1 MTGGFT
7 YNGKFNL
14 ILGCMWSGKSTELI
28 RRHYRYK
35 LAGKKCLMVKYAK
48 DIRYDDSR
56 VVTHDNLQVDS
67 TSCNYLYEID
77 NRVIEYDVICIDEIQ
92 FYKDAHIIVDKWAS
106 MGKIVEACGLS
117 GTFDR
122 KPWNVISQLIP
133 LTENITLLKAICKD
147 NGKNAVYT
155 DKKVGVDR
163 NNVEDIGGTDKYCCV
178 DRGQFYKNKPF
189 YTKDK
194 VNEFITIYLQS
205 KDINVHCSKVVEYV
219 DGLNIDDKMDL
230 MEIAQNFIS

>member
-1 MTGGFT
+1 MTKFT
-7 YNGKFNL
+7 YDGKFNL

-28 RRHYRYK
+28 RRYYRYK

-67 TSCNYLYEID
+67 ISCNYLYEID
-77 NRVIEYDVICIDEIQ
+77 CDIVKYDVICIDEIQ
-92 FYKDAHIIVDKWAS
+92 FYKDAHIMVDKWAN
-106 MGKIVEACGLS
+106 MGKIIEACGLN

-122 KPWNVISQLIP
+122 KPWEVINKLIP
-133 LTENITLLKAICKD
+133 LTENITFLKAICKE

-155 DKKVGVDR
+155 DKNVGIDR
-163 NNVEDIGGTDKYCCV
+163 ESVEDIGGIDKYCCV
-178 DRGQFYKNKPF
+178 DRGLFYKNKQF

-194 VNEFITIYLQS
+194 IIEFIAIFLQS
-205 KDINVHCSKVVEYV
+205 KDIIINLFNIEKYV
-219 DGLNIDDKMDL
+219 DKIDINNKIDL
-230 MEIAQNFIS
+230 MEIAKNFQNF